1 MTLQRVGVRMMIFG
15 NRIGPEE
22 KKKLER
28 RYQENRTLA
37 FSRINVF
44 FLSLGVLV
52 FWLILMHLSTLVT
65 REACANQS
73 ISSFREMVKSAIKM
87 LSGSLTDPVAK
98 SNTGD
103 IQTKIDKM
111 ISDAE
116 KEGKPIQFGIGVL
129 DRTGVAVAG
138 KYVVG
143 TFRKD
148 DFSRYQFVKKAFK
161 RKKIIQDRLY
171 FQDHSE
177 LWIVCVPLVQQKDIV
192 GAIVLGFN
200 PTEVD
205 KDYGLNVKQF
215 LALDLNK

>member
-1 MTLQRVGVRMMIFG
+1 MTLVRVGVQTMVLG
-15 NRIGPEE
+15 NRIGQEE
-22 KKKLER
+22 KKKLTGR
-28 RYQENRTLA
+28 CQENRTLA

-44 FLSLGVLV
+44 LVSSGVLGC
-52 FWLILMHLSTLVT
+52 WLILMGLSTLVT
-65 REACANQS
+65 QEACASQS
-73 ISSFREMVKSAIKM
+73 ISSFTEKVKSAIKM
-87 LSGSLTDPVAK
+87 LSVSLMDPVTK
-98 SNTGD
+98 NNTGD

-111 ISDAE
+111 VSDAE
-116 KEGKPIQFGIGVL
+116 REGKPIQFGIGVL
-129 DRTGVAVAG
+129 DRKGVAVAG
-138 KYVVG
+138 RYVVG
-143 TFRKD
+143 TFRED

-161 RKKIIQDRLY
+161 KKKIIQDRLY

>member
-1 MTLQRVGVRMMIFG
+1 LG
-15 NRIGPEE
+15 NRVGPEE
-22 KKKLER
+22 KKKLTR
-28 RYQENRTLA
+28 RCEENRTLV
-37 FSRINVF
+37 FSKIDVF
-44 FLSLGVLV
+44 LVSSRVLV
-52 FWLILMHLSTLVT
+52 CWLILMQLSTLVT
-65 REACANQS
+65 QDACASQS
-73 ISSFREMVKSAIKM
+73 ISSFKEKVKSAIKM
-87 LSGSLTDPVAK
+87 LSVSLMDPVAK
-98 SNTGD
+98 NNIGD
-103 IQTKIDKM
+103 IQTEIDKM

-116 KEGKPIQFGIGVL
+116 KQGKPIQFGIGVL
-129 DRTGVAVAG
+129 DRNGVAVAG
-138 KYVVG
+138 RYVVG

-161 RKKIIQDRLY
+161 RKKVIQDRLY

>member
-1 MTLQRVGVRMMIFG
+1 MVLAD
-15 NRIGPEE
+15 RIGPEE
-22 KKKLER
+22 KKKLKR
-28 RYQENRTLA
+28 RCQENRTLA
-37 FSRINVF
+37 FSKMNVF
-44 FLSLGVLV
+44 LLSAGVLV
-52 FWLILMHLSTLVT
+52 FWLILIQLTPLVT
-65 REACANQS
+65 QEACANQS
-73 ISSFREMVKSAIKM
+73 ISFFREMVKSAIKM
-87 LSGSLTDPVAK
+87 LSVSLMDSVVK
-98 SNTGD
+98 NNTGD

-116 KEGKPIQFGIGVL
+116 KEGKPIQFGIGIL

-138 KYVVG
+138 RYVVG

-161 RKKIIQDRLY
+161 QKKVIQDRLY

-177 LWIVCVPLVQQKDIV
+177 LWIVCVPLVQQRGIV

>member
-1 MTLQRVGVRMMIFG
+1 M
-15 NRIGPEE
+15 
-22 KKKLER
+22 
-28 RYQENRTLA
+28 
-37 FSRINVF
+37 NVF
-44 FLSLGVLV
+44 LLSVGVLV
-52 FWLILMHLSTLVT
+52 FWLILIQLTPLVT
-65 REACANQS
+65 QEACANQS
-73 ISSFREMVKSAIKM
+73 ISFFREMVKSAIKM
-87 LSGSLTDPVAK
+87 LSVSLMDSVAK
-98 SNTGD
+98 NNTGD

-111 ISDAE
+111 ISNAE
-116 KEGKPIQFGIGVL
+116 KEGKPIQFGIGIL

-138 KYVVG
+138 RYVVG

-161 RKKIIQDRLY
+161 QKKVIQDRLY

-177 LWIVCVPLVQQKDIV
+177 LWIVCVPLVQQRGIV

>member
-1 MTLQRVGVRMMIFG
+1 MVFG

-22 KKKLER
+22 KKKLTR
-28 RYQENRTLA
+28 RCEENRALV
-37 FSRINVF
+37 FSKINVF
-44 FLSLGVLV
+44 FLSFRVLV
-52 FWLILMHLSTLVT
+52 FWLILMQLSTLVT

-73 ISSFREMVKSAIKM
+73 ISSFTEKVKSAIKT
-87 LSGSLTDPVAK
+87 LSVSLMDPVAK
-98 SNTGD
+98 NNAGD
-103 IQTKIDKM
+103 IQIRIDKV

-129 DRTGVAVAG
+129 DRNGVAVAG

-161 RKKIIQDRLY
+161 KKKIIQDRLY
-171 FQDHSE
+171 FQDRSE
-177 LWIVCVPLVQQKDIV
+177 LWIVCVPLVQKKNIV